1 MEVKISRAEL
11 QADIEAGLKKDALA
25 AKYTNGNKS
34 AIAAL
39 LKDAGLR
46 IKQFRTNKP
55 KYTLVD
61 TVSVA
66 DSSNVS
72 VDNTPEVNSFD
83 QLKEMQER
91 NGSMN

>member
-34 AIAAL
+34 AITGL

-61 TVSVA
+61 TIST
-66 DSSNVS
+66 DSSSVS
-72 VDNTPEVNSFD
+72 DEGTQEVNSFD

-91 NGSMN
+91 NGSIN